1 VVIQD
6 EAIARLREAT
16 VGRLAALRPDG
27 SPHVVPFVF
36 AVIERGGRLVAY
48 WVVDAKAKREGRLQR
63 LDNITASAVVEFVVD
78 RYDDDWGQLWW
89 VRATGLARVV
99 ASEDERATALA
110 ALGDK
115 YPQYRAAP
123 PAGPVI
129 AIDIDR
135 IAGWSAA
142 GSGPDG

>member
-1 VVIQD
+1 VTRD
-6 EAIARLREAT
+6 EAIARLREAA
-16 VGRLAALRPDG
+16 VGRLATLRPDG

-36 AVIERGGRLVAY
+36 ALVERGGRLVAY

-63 LDNITASAVVEFVVD
+63 LDNITANAAVEFVVD
-78 RYDDDWGQLWW
+78 RYDDDWGRLWW
-89 VRATGLARVV
+89 DRVTGLARVA

-110 ALGDK
+110 ALRDK

-129 AIDIDR
+129 AIDVGR

-142 GSGPDG
+142 GSRPGG